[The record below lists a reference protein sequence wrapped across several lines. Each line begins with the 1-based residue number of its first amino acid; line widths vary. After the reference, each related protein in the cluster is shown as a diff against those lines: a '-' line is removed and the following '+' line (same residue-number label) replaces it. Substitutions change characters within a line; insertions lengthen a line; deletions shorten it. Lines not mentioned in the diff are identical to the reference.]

1 MNDPMRARIRQVA
14 AICGLLALVAATAAC
29 KTTGA
34 GAVPP
39 GPPGFQTGYTDG
51 CTSGYGDAGRR
62 GMEDVFV
69 KNESRFDSDSEYK
82 DGWLQGYAACYRS
95 EREQPMLGIR

>member
-1 MNDPMRARIRQVA
+1 MNSATRAYLRRAA
-14 AICGLLALVAATAAC
+14 AIGSLIALAGMTASC

-39 GPPGFQTGYTDG
+39 GTPDFRTGYTDG

-69 KNESRFDSDSEYK
+69 KDESRFDSDAQYK